1 MDDGKLL
8 YVSYILSFDEERK
21 FLIIYIKFK
30 DQSVDDG
37 GTYNI
42 LKSANIFRRNTTREE
57 FEEIDDEIL
66 QEKKCA

>member
-21 FLIIYIKFK
+21 LLIIYIKFK
-30 DQSVDDG
+30 DQGVDDG

-42 LKSANIFRRNTTREE
+42 LKSANILRRNTTREE